1 LNSFSLRT
9 YSRTSFSNCLV
20 LRFNS

>member
-20 LRFNS
+20 LSFNS